1 MSYLSENINSF
12 RDDGFIDLGPILDKD
27 KCSKLLE
34 QVRNTREWSQNLFR
48 SKEDCLSDPQMKKT
62 NPGKGICN
70 LAENY
75 DLDFIEKHPVFT
87 QHLERILGNNYQ
99 ILLQKFVVGVPNN
112 WVPDWLKPVIEPQ
125 LVSNLGPYIKKQFRD
140 VTYFRGIDYHMDLID
155 HPGTV
160 GDYVTV
166 YVYLDD
172 VNENMSPLHLV
183 EKSHMFGAT
192 KFPHTILNDNLDSIE
207 YGKDRESTKKFRK
220 NILTGKC
227 GSVYLWSSMTL
238 HGTKPHEADQPRIS
252 LRYTIQKDRYQRN
265 TLIDQ
270 LIESVANRKA
280 SSIMRDDIDLNSK
293 NHQQL
298 KFNKTLKK

>member
-1 MSYLSENINSF
+1 MTYLSKNINSF
-12 RDDGFIDLGPILDKD
+12 SEDGFIDFGPILDKD

-34 QVRNTREWSQNLFR
+34 QVHDTREWSQNLFR
-48 SKEDCLSDPQMKKT
+48 SQEACLSDPQMKKT

-87 QHLERILGNNYQ
+87 QHLERILGNNYR
-99 ILLQKFVVGVPNN
+99 ILLQKFVVGVPND
-112 WVPDWLKPVIEPQ
+112 WVPDWLKAVIEHQ

-183 EKSHMFGAT
+183 EKSHIFGAT
-192 KFPHTILNDNLDSIE
+192 KFPHVILNDKLGSIE
-207 YGKDRESTKKFRK
+207 YGEDQESVRKFRK
-220 NILTGKC
+220 NILTGEC

-238 HGTKPHEADQPRIS
+238 HGTKPHESNLPRIS
-252 LRYTIQKDRYQRN
+252 LRYTIQKDPHQAN
-265 TLIDQ
+265 TLVDQ
-270 LIESVANRKA
+270 LIDPVRNRKA
-280 SSIMRDDIDLNSK
+280 PSLMRDDIDLNSK